1 MLPTDAVNPL
11 YASLGALPGFHTSF
25 SPVLMPQAPM
35 AAAGYVQPA
44 QVLAARTG
52 DVSAERA
59 PKDQPYLMP
68 PVYDQLTPLSS
79 KQKDYKEGGQAVKFE
94 TFSGMQDKL
103 KALTFIQQ
111 FDAAYS
117 GGNFTES
124 SKVRK
129 AATFLKGNAL
139 Q

>member
-1 MLPTDAVNPL
+1 M
-11 YASLGALPGFHTSF
+11 
-25 SPVLMPQAPM
+25 
-35 AAAGYVQPA
+35 
-44 QVLAARTG
+44 
-52 DVSAERA
+52 
-59 PKDQPYLMP
+59 
-68 PVYDQLTPLSS
+68 
-79 KQKDYKEGGQAVKFE
+79 KFE
-94 TFSGMQDKL
+94 TFTGLQNKL

-139 Q
+139 QWWNIILMQGLAPLSWTHFKQLFVASWLPNTFEVDVITT